1 MTEHRIRDLMET
13 ERELFDRWKGD
24 PPRGFR
30 PFTALRSIVASRI
43 DRLPELGLFD
53 RLNGLMLLV
62 YQALFRKH
70 DITPRGVIN
79 VGAHTGAELQLYLML
94 GFTRVLLIEP
104 HPYVQE
110 LLRRRVA
117 EYNAIVAELSA
128 LVDANLSGHNAW
140 ADPWCTV
147 VQCAA
152 GAREGEADL
161 RCTADSTLS
170 TLLDIAEDAADD
182 ARLVE
187 RVRVPVRPIDAL
199 MRELPASWQPE
210 ELNVFWANVQ
220 GAERDVLEG
229 ARSTLRHLDLVTV
242 ELNYDTRYVD
252 VSQPRDVDALLR
264 KSGLLPTFGIGVPEG
279 GMRLYARA
287 RGNAARYQAEEGE
300 QEEL

>member
-1 MTEHRIRDLMET
+1 MEHQIRDLMET
-13 ERELFDRWKGD
+13 ERELFERWKGE
-24 PPRGFR
+24 PPRGFK
-30 PFTALRSIVASRI
+30 PFTALRSMIASRV
-43 DRLPELGLFD
+43 DRLAELGLFD

-70 DITPRGVIN
+70 GITPRGVIN

-117 EYNAIVAELSA
+117 EYNAIVAELAS
-128 LVDANLSGHNAW
+128 LVDADLSRDNAW
-140 ADPWCTV
+140 ADPWCVV

-152 GAREGEADL
+152 GARDGEADL
-161 RCTADSTLS
+161 HCTTDSTLS
-170 TLLDIAEDAADD
+170 TLLDISDDAAEDV
-182 ARLVE
+182 RLVE
-187 RVRVPVRPIDAL
+187 RVRVPLRRIDTL
-199 MRELPASWQPE
+199 MGELPPAWKAE
-210 ELNVFWANVQ
+210 ELNVMWANVQ

-242 ELNYDTRYVD
+242 ELNYDQRYVD
-252 VSQPRDVDALLR
+252 VSLPREVDSILR
-264 KSGLLPTFGIGVPEG
+264 ADGLLPTFGLGVPEG

-287 RGNAARYQAEEGE
+287 RGGARRYQAEEGE
-300 QEEL
+300 VD

>member
-1 MTEHRIRDLMET
+1 MEHQIRDLMET
-13 ERELFDRWKGD
+13 ERELFERWTGE
-24 PPRGFR
+24 PPRGFK
-30 PFTALRSIVASRI
+30 PFTALRSVIASRVE
-43 DRLPELGLFD
+43 RLPELGLFD

-62 YQALFRKH
+62 YQALFQKH
-70 DITPRGVIN
+70 GIIPRGVIN

-94 GFTRVLLIEP
+94 GFARVLLIEP
-104 HPYVQE
+104 HPHVQE

-117 EYNAIVAELSA
+117 AYNAIVAELA
-128 LVDANLSGHNAW
+128 DLVDAGLSAENAW

-161 RCTADSTLS
+161 HCTADSTLS
-170 TLLDIAEDAADD
+170 TLLDIAEDAAAD

-199 MRELPASWQPE
+199 LRELPPAWKAE
-210 ELNVFWANVQ
+210 ELNVMWANVQ

-229 ARSTLRHLDLVTV
+229 ARATLRHLELVTV
-242 ELNYDTRYVD
+242 ELNYDQRYVN
-252 VSQPRDVDALLR
+252 VSLPGEVDATLR
-264 KSGLLPTFGIGVPEG
+264 SSGLLPTFGLGVPEG

-287 RGNAARYQAEEGE
+287 RGEARRYQAEEGE
-300 QEEL
+300 V